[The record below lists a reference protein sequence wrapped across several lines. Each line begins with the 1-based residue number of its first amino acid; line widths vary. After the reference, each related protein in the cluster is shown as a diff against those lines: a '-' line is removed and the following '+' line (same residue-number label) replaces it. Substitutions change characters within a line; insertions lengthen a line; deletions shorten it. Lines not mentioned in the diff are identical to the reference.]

1 MRNLYQLILRR
12 RGQTVNIVNVDI
24 NTQLDLIIHE
34 VQHLAVLKDEIENH
48 KTKAK

>member
-1 MRNLYQLILRR
+1 MYQLILRR
-12 RGQTVNIVNVDI
+12 RGQMINIVNVDI

-34 VQHLAVLKDEIENH
+34 VKHLAMLKDEIENH